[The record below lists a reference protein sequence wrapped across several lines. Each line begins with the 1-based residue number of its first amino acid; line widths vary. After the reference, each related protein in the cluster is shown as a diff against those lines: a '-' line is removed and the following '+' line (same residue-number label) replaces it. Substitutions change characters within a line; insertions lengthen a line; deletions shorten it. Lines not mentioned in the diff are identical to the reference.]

1 MINGSTNKIGLLPS
15 SRSVNSPK
23 ASVFDA
29 SAAGAPKLHG
39 DAETTRALPDP
50 APSIALGRHD
60 DGMIRTATKPTAA
73 PKVAPT
79 TDGADEAA
87 VNSFVRQWFAL
98 IDKEVP
104 ESQLLPLLE
113 DKGLNF
119 RIPGMKIQSHADFKK
134 TYSLLRFL
142 LGDRSRHVIHQVDTK
157 RIDAQTFDAH
167 NRHTWEMKIFN
178 VIPLSISLDEHWKV
192 REEAGKLKIQEYLGK
207 FA

>member
-1 MINGSTNKIGLLPS
+1 MLTSSINTVGSLPS
-15 SRSVNSPK
+15 NRSLNSPK
-23 ASVFDA
+23 SGVSDP
-29 SAAGAPKLHG
+29 SPAGAPKPSG
-39 DAETTRALPDP
+39 DAVTTSASPDP
-50 APSIALGRHD
+50 APTAVLGRHD

-73 PKVAPT
+73 PKVAPVT
-79 TDGADEAA
+79 GGADEGA

-104 ESQLLPLLE
+104 ESELLPLLD

-119 RIPGMKIQSHADFKK
+119 RIPGMKIESHADFKK

>member
-1 MINGSTNKIGLLPS
+1 MLSNSINNVGSLPFN
-15 SRSVNSPK
+15 RSLNSPK
-23 ASVFDA
+23 SSVSND
-29 SAAGAPKLHG
+29 SPAGAPKVRG
-39 DAETTRALPDP
+39 DGETTPASPDP
-50 APSIALGRHD
+50 APTSVLGHHD
-60 DGMIRTATKPTAA
+60 DGMIRTATKSTAA

-79 TDGADEAA
+79 NDGADEAA

-104 ESQLLPLLE
+104 ESQLLPLLD

-192 REEAGKLKIQEYLGK
+192 REEAGKFKIQEYLGK